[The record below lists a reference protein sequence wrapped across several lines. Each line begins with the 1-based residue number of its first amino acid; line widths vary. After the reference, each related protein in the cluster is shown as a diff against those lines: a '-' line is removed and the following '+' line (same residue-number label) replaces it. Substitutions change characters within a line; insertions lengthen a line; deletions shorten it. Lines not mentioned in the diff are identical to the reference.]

1 MNLRLPFAFLLA
13 AASFTASAQYCMLP
27 GRTPYSTD
35 QPGITN
41 FKLNTIN
48 RTSANVESMSKVVV
62 VTTDT
67 TVLQRGKKYVV
78 TLTHSRDAVI
88 FPTAR
93 NNIRIWIDYNN
104 NKSFDDA
111 GETVIS
117 ADYKTY
123 GVFTDSFTVPAT
135 APLGK
140 VRLRATAKMSSDAG
154 HSIPTPCDTP
164 VADPI
169 GYHGEME
176 DYDVRIIDPPST
188 AVLETVAAMPSA
200 VVYPSPT
207 GGSISLVFEK
217 ATNEPVSVDLTDIT
231 GRQLGELY
239 RGLHNSAL
247 YSFDISKYAV
257 AGGVYMLRIDMPAG
271 TSYLKVVKT
280 E

>member
-1 MNLRLPFAFLLA
+1 MNVRLLFTSLLLA
-13 AASFTASAQYCMLP
+13 CGFAASAQYCLLP
-27 GRTPYSTD
+27 GRTPYSSD

-48 RTSANVESMSKVVV
+48 RTSSNVESMSKVVV

-93 NNIRIWIDYNN
+93 NNIRIWVDYNN
-104 NKSFDDA
+104 NKSFEDA

-117 ADYKTY
+117 KDFQTY
-123 GVFTDSFTVPAT
+123 GTFVDSFTVPMTAT
-135 APLGK
+135 LGK

-154 HSIPTPCDTP
+154 HSIPTSCDTP

-176 DYDVRIIDPPST
+176 DYDVRIIAPPS
-188 AVLETVAAMPSA
+188 ASVLETATALSAATVFPNPATNDIS
-200 VVYPSPT
+200 VVFDR
-207 GGSISLVFEK
+207 V
-217 ATNEPVSVDLTDIT
+217 TNEPIAMDITDIAGKSV
-231 GRQLGELY
+231 GRLY
-239 RGLHNSAL
+239 EGTHNSAL
-247 YSFDISKYAV
+247 YNFSLGKYISA
-257 AGGVYMLRIDMPAG
+257 AGVYMIRITEPAG
-271 TSYLKVVKT
+271 TSCLKVVKT
-280 E
+280 D

>member
-1 MNLRLPFAFLLA
+1 MNLRQFFTYALLA
-13 AASFTASAQYCMLP
+13 ISFAASGQYCLLP

-48 RTSANVESMSKVVV
+48 RTSSNVESMSKVVV
-62 VTTDT
+62 ETSDT
-67 TVLQRGKKYVV
+67 TVLERGKTYVV
-78 TLTHSRDAVI
+78 SLTHSRDAII

-93 NNIRIWIDYNN
+93 NNIRIWVDYNN
-104 NKSFDDA
+104 NKSFDDT

-123 GVFTDSFTVPAT
+123 GTFVDSFTVPLT

-154 HSIPTPCDTP
+154 HSIPTSCDAP

-176 DYDVRIIDPPST
+176 DYDVRIIDPPTSS
-188 AVLETVAAMPSA
+188 VLESATALSVATVFPNPATSE
-200 VVYPSPT
+200 
-207 GGSISLVFEK
+207 ISVAFDR
-217 ATNEPVSVDLTDIT
+217 ATNEPITIDIT
-231 GRQLGELY
+231 DMAGKSMGRLY
-239 RGLHNSAL
+239 EGIHNSAFYNFNL
-247 YSFDISKYAV
+247 QEYINA
-257 AGGVYMLRIDMPAG
+257 AGVYMIRITETAG
-271 TSYLKVVKT
+271 TSCLKVIKA